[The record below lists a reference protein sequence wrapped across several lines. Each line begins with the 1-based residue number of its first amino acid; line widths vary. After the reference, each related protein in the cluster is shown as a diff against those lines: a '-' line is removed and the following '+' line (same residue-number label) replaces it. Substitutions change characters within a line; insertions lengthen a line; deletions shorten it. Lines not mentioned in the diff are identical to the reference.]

1 MCSATDANEVV
12 DPVRVTLEVQVQGRS
27 YFRVNFAL
35 RTQVLPI
42 TINTSSTTCV
52 FWSVRPLYA
61 RSLTRVSLDALVT

>member
-35 RTQVLPI
+35 RTH
-42 TINTSSTTCV
+42 
-52 FWSVRPLYA
+52 FPLRSIHRRQPAFSGVSA
-61 RSLTRVSLDALVT
+61 RFMHAL